1 MTPSGADADAR
12 LTVASKVSPRRAG
25 RTGRPVAPVVRGVA
39 APARW
44 CALLVILLLVPAT
57 AGLSAC
63 YGFSGGGGLPRTLKT
78 VAIQPFDN
86 QTAAPEL
93 QRELFEQLRQT
104 LRDRLNLREAPEA
117 KADLVVRGTIV
128 TYDVDLPLGAAA
140 DGRNTASTRRRL
152 QLTIDIEIIESAT
165 TRVLLNKK
173 GLTREGQYAEGG
185 ESSGRKNAIESI
197 MADIVEGV
205 QSQW

>member
-1 MTPSGADADAR
+1 MTPSGAASEDKPIVSADGAGVGMR
-12 LTVASKVSPRRAG
+12 RGRTLLTRRASLRVLLRG
-25 RTGRPVAPVVRGVA
+25 CAVAVVAGSMVVA
-39 APARW
+39 
-44 CALLVILLLVPAT
+44 IS
-57 AGLSAC
+57 GC
-63 YGFSGGGGLPRTLKT
+63 YGFSGGGGLPRNLKT

-93 QRELFEQLRQT
+93 QRELFEQLRQV

-128 TYDVDLPLGAAA
+128 NYDVDLPLGSAA

-152 QLTIDIEIIESAT
+152 QLTIDVEIVESAT
-165 TRVLLNKK
+165 SRVLLNKK
-173 GLTREGQYAEGG
+173 GLSREGQYAEGG
-185 ESSGRKNAIESI
+185 EASGRKNAIESI
-197 MADIVEGV
+197 LADIVEGV

>member
-1 MTPSGADADAR
+1 MTPSGAASECEPIVSADGAGAGMR
-12 LTVASKVSPRRAG
+12 RGRTLLTRRASL
-25 RTGRPVAPVVRGVA
+25 RVLLRGCAVA
-39 APARW
+39 A
-44 CALLVILLLVPAT
+44 V
-57 AGLSAC
+57 AGSMVVAISGC
-63 YGFSGGGGLPRTLKT
+63 YGFSGGGGLPRSLKT

-93 QRELFEQLRQT
+93 QRELFEQLRQV

-128 TYDVDLPLGAAA
+128 NYDVDLPLGSAA

-152 QLTIDIEIIESAT
+152 QLTIDVEIVESAT
-165 TRVLLNKK
+165 SRVLLNKK
-173 GLTREGQYAEGG
+173 GLSREGQYAEGG
-185 ESSGRKNAIESI
+185 EASGRKNAIESI
-197 MADIVEGV
+197 LADIVEGV

>member
-1 MTPSGADADAR
+1 MTPSGAAR
-12 LTVASKVSPRRAG
+12 EGKPFSSVEGASGAARERGAVVSRRASLRVMVKGVATVAFAVPF
-25 RTGRPVAPVVRGVA
+25 VA
-39 APARW
+39 A
-44 CALLVILLLVPAT
+44 T
-57 AGLSAC
+57 TGC
-63 YGFSGGGGLPRTLKT
+63 YGFSGGGGLPRNLKT

-93 QRELFEQLRQT
+93 QRELFDQVRQV

-128 TYDVDLPLGAAA
+128 SYDVDLPLGAAA
-140 DGRNTASTRRRL
+140 DSRNTASTRRRL
-152 QLTIDIEIIESAT
+152 QLTIDIEIVESAT

-173 GLTREGQYAEGG
+173 GLSREGQYAEGG
-185 ESSGRKNAIESI
+185 EASGRKNAIESI